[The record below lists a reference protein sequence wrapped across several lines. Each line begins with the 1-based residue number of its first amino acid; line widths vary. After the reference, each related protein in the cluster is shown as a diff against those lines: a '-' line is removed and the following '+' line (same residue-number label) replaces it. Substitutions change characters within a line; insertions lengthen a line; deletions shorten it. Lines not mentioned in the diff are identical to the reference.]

1 MLFKALINYSF
12 EIFGTESKIFE
23 KIRFLP
29 GLGCIMFITIS
40 LHIDKTSHPLA

>member
-1 MLFKALINYSF
+1 MLFKALINHSF
-12 EIFGTESKIFE
+12 EIFGTESKFFE

-29 GLGCIMFITIS
+29 GLRCIMFIS

>member
-29 GLGCIMFITIS
+29 GFGVYHVYNYKLT
-40 LHIDKTSHPLA
+40 HW